1 MILEMDFNN
10 ELYQRL
16 PENELEAI
24 IRLYNPLIKKVR
36 KFDHLD
42 LVEFYYQDKPSKVFD
57 IRRLDDLVIEMKQ
70 NYRQMRL
77 AFLLK

>member
-1 MILEMDFNN
+1 MILEMDFND

-16 PENELEAI
+16 PENELEVI
-24 IRLYNPLIKKVR
+24 IRLYNPVIKRVR
-36 KFDHLD
+36 KHDHLGI
-42 LVEFYYQDKPSKVFD
+42 VEFYYEDKPSKVFD

-70 NYRQMRL
+70 NYRNMRL

>member
-1 MILEMDFNN
+1 MILEMDFND

-24 IRLYNPLIKKVR
+24 IKLYNPLIKKVR
-36 KFDHLD
+36 KHDHLEI
-42 LVEFYYQDKPSKVFD
+42 VEFYYEDKPTKLFD
-57 IRRLDDLVIEMKQ
+57 IRQLDKLVIEMKQ
-70 NYRQMRL
+70 NYRNMRL